1 MRKTLIALMFATALP
16 TIAMAAPPPPP
27 EVARMLTDLPC
38 TWIAMTAALAHV
50 WTAALAQWDR
60 WVSWT

>member
-16 TIAMAAPPPPP
+16 TIAMAAPPAPPAGGP
-27 EVARMLTDLPC
+27 ARMLTHLPC

-50 WTAALAQWDR
+50 
-60 WVSWT
+60 